1 MNRRFC
7 IKKLPALSGIFFI
20 RIKIMKFARS
30 LQILNNSISVIGKE
44 MLAYPRL
51 KNLTKSI

>member
-1 MNRRFC
+1 
-7 IKKLPALSGIFFI
+7 
-20 RIKIMKFARS
+20 MKFARS
-30 LQILNNSISVIGKE
+30 LQILNNSISVIGKK